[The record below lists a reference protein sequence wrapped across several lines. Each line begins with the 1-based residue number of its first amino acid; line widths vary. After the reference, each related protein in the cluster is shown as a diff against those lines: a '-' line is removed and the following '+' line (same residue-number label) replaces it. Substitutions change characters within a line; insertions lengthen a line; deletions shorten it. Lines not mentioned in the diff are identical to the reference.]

1 MTNTGHPHRLPLT
14 AAQKG
19 LWYAQQMD
27 PGNPVYA
34 IAEYLELNGP
44 LDVPALCSAIRRAVL
59 ETESLHLRFGED
71 DGVPWQEVRR
81 PEDWWPDV
89 VDLTAEDDPAEAARR
104 WMREDLARSLDVR
117 GDTLFAEV
125 VFQLGPERHFVYQR
139 VHHLLLDGYG
149 AMLVLARITEV
160 HDALVAGTEPGPNP
174 FGSMSRLLDEEAAYR
189 EDGTAA
195 EDESFWAERMADAP
209 EAVGLAG
216 QPTRMPTSLNRAT
229 AHLPRTVAAGLQA
242 AAREQRTSLPAAVL
256 TATAVYLHRHT
267 GARDIVLGLPVTTRR
282 TPHARS
288 VPVAVSNIIPLR
300 VRVRPDR
307 PVSELM
313 GQVARETRQVLRH
326 QRYRYEE
333 MRRGGGSGSTGRRVT
348 GPSVNIIP
356 PLGELVFAGLPATT
370 HNLSVGPIEDLSV
383 IFHGLSAAS
392 DIRVDF
398 DGNPDLYTAT
408 DLEDHQQRLF
418 HVMRAIADDAATPVG
433 VLDVQSAQDEREVLE
448 RAGGAT
454 RTLPDHTVAAEFELT
469 ASRTP
474 GNTAVVAP
482 DGSLTFAEL
491 DDRSDRWAARLAQHG
506 VGPGCV
512 VGIRLGRHTDL
523 PVAQLAVLKAGA
535 ACLPLDPD
543 YPEGR
548 LAAMVRDARPDVV
561 LAHCATVP
569 GTADT
574 GTVFMDDPA
583 IRACVEQGPRPSP
596 AELTRAATADDLAYV
611 IYTSGSTGTPKGVAV
626 EHRSLLNLLYSHR
639 ERVFGP
645 AQDRLGRRLRAAHTA
660 GLSFDASWDPFLW
673 MVDGHELHLVDDG
686 LRRDPQ
692 RLTAHLRERGLDVVE
707 TTPSFARALL
717 DEGLGGPG
725 GPSVIALGGEAV
737 DRDLWN
743 TLASLEHVSA
753 HNLYGPTETT
763 VDSLTAPITPGT
775 EPVIGAAVANSR
787 AYVLDSGLRPVP
799 EGATGELYVA
809 GEAVARAY
817 RGRPVLTA
825 ERFVSDPFAA
835 DGGRMYRTGDLVSP
849 GPGHTLRFLGRADD
863 QVKVRGVRVEPG
875 EVEAVVRAAPGV
887 RRAAVVPVGDGTD
900 TRLVAYVVA
909 ADTSDTE
916 VSPSGTEQVRAHAA
930 DRLPGF
936 MVPAQVVA
944 VPEIPLTPSGKLDR
958 DALPA
963 PTTKDSRSRPPRTE
977 RERLLCALIA
987 EAVGV
992 DTVGV
997 DDDFFALGG
1006 HSLLATRLIGRI
1018 RSEFGAA
1025 PAIRELFENPT
1036 AAALARSLPET
1047 AETGPRLEVRERPD
1061 RIPLSHAQRRLWFL
1075 NRFAP
1080 GSGAYN
1086 IPAAL
1091 RLRGELDTGA
1101 LRRALDDVVERH
1113 ETLRTVFPSH
1123 GEEPEQR
1130 VLASRAAD
1138 LDYASV
1144 TCPEQ
1149 DLERVLAAE
1158 AGRGLDVTAET
1169 PFRVRLLR
1177 VGDNDHVL
1185 LLVLHHIAGD
1195 GWSLGPLAQDLA
1207 AAYAA
1212 RSEGRAPEWAP
1223 LPVQYADYTLWQNEV
1238 LGSAADPDSEMS
1250 RQLGFWRDALRG
1262 APEEVLLPVDRP
1274 RPERS
1279 SGRGGS
1285 VPLALSP
1292 ELHER
1297 LNELG
1302 DRHGASMF
1310 MVLNAGLAA
1319 LLSRLGAGP
1328 DLTVGTPTAGRS
1340 EVELDALVGFFVNT
1354 VVIRTDASGN
1364 PTFDDLVTR
1373 SRDASLAAF
1382 SHQDAPFDRVVEEL
1396 RPPRRS
1402 SRHPLFQV
1410 MLALQNIPA
1419 AQPSLD
1425 GLETSVQEG
1434 VGTDQAKFDLTLNL
1448 TEHQGTD
1455 GSPAGLLGGLEYDA
1469 DLFDGDTAASIAAR
1483 FTHLLSALAATPDTG
1498 VAEAELLLPGERDA
1512 LAAGAVG
1519 PTRPHEPETILDAF
1533 TAQVL
1538 CTPDRTAVVAGD
1550 DTLTYAELDARAE
1563 SLACLLADRGA
1574 GPGTVVAT
1582 MLPRSADL
1590 AVALLGVLRSGAA
1603 YMPVDTSYPRE
1614 RIDHMLADA
1623 APAHVLT
1630 TTGDRTRPPA
1640 DSTVLHLDA
1649 LPPDTSMN
1657 AAPPGPGPHDAAYV
1671 VYTSGSTGRP
1681 KGVVVEHR
1689 SLANLFRSHQER
1701 VFEPARAAAGR
1712 HLRVAHTAG
1721 VSFDAAWDPFLWMAD
1736 GHELHVVQDPLRG
1749 DAERLVAHLRDRGI
1763 DAVETTPSY
1772 ARQLLALGLVGG
1784 GADGGSG
1791 SGSGPSVIA
1800 LGGEPVDPRLWRE
1813 LGETPGLVAH
1823 NLYGPTECTVD
1834 SVTARSDEE
1843 DEPAIGRPIANTGA
1857 RVLDTLLRPVPA
1869 GVVGELYLTGA
1880 GIARGYLGRP
1890 GLTADR
1896 FVADPFAADGS
1907 RMYRTGDLVTR
1918 RPDGVLRYVGRADGQ
1933 VKIRGHR
1940 IELGEV
1946 EAVVAEHP
1954 DVAQAGVALT
1964 RTKDGDARLAAYVT
1978 ARSRAAP
1985 DTRGVRD
1992 HAARRL
1998 PAAMLPGVVMVLP
2011 ELPLTPNGKLDRSAL
2026 PEPEAVA
2033 GGGRGP
2039 RDRNEAVL
2047 CELFAKVLDVPEV
2060 GIDDD
2065 FFELGG
2071 HSLLA
2076 VRLVARIRHAV
2087 GAEAAVRTLFE
2098 APTVSGLAA
2107 ALGTGRHSRPPLQP
2121 VSRPERTPLSFAQRR
2136 LWFLNRMDTTAADY
2150 NLPMAVRITGA
2161 PDTEALRGALGDV
2174 TARHESLRTVFPDA
2188 DGEPYQ
2194 RVLPPESSAPETG
2207 FTEVASEEELHRA
2220 LAREAARG
2228 FDLAVETPLR
2238 GHLFK
2243 AGPDHVLLLVLHH
2256 IAGDGWSTAPLARDL
2271 STAYTAR
2278 VHGTAPLGRDLPV
2291 QYADYALWQREVL
2304 GDDSDPGSPLRRSL
2318 DAWARRLS
2326 GAPDELRLP
2335 SDRPR
2340 PRTTSQPSASA
2351 PVDLGADLHERLLRV
2366 ARSTS
2371 TSLFMVLQAGLAALH
2386 TRLGAGEDIVIGTP
2400 VAGRT
2405 DPALD
2410 ELVGFFVNTLPL
2422 RTDTSGN
2429 PSFTELLARVRDGD
2443 LDAFDDQEVPFEQI
2457 VERLNPSR
2465 ALGRHPL
2472 FQTVL
2477 TLQNN
2482 ETPTLELPGLDV
2494 RPEPGA
2500 TAPGAKF
2507 DLSFDLA
2514 EQTCSLG
2521 GVGGVAGTLEYNSAM
2536 FDPATARLLV
2546 ERYVRLLDAATR
2558 APGTPLGRLDILS
2571 GDERAG
2577 LLSDGRGR
2585 SRELPAETVVEL
2597 FEDQVRRT
2605 PDATALVCGGER
2617 LSFAALERR
2626 ANCLSRSLVK
2636 LGNGPGDVV
2645 AVLLP
2650 RSVETV
2656 VSLLAVLK
2664 SGAAYLPLDAD
2675 HPDERLA
2682 AMVEDAEPR
2691 LVLTDAA
2698 LAHRPALTHRTA
2710 GGTEVLGV
2718 DTLTDKHGDC
2728 HCATAGAP
2736 TDRERVRPLS
2746 ASDVVYVIY
2755 TSGSTGRP
2763 KGVEVEHGSL
2773 VNLFLSHREELFA
2786 PVSEE
2791 LGRRLRVAHT
2801 AGVAFDA
2808 SWDPVLWLVG
2818 GHELHMVGDG
2828 VRRNPSGLAD
2838 YLRRNGVDSIETT
2851 PSHARRL
2858 IAEGVLDHAD
2868 ALSVVALGGEAVD
2881 TDLWET
2887 LSRRPGVRAYNFYG
2901 PTETTVDAVVAG
2913 IGGEAGPTIGRPV
2926 GNIRVYVLDN
2936 GLQPAPVG
2944 ALGELY
2950 IAGAG
2955 LARGYRSRPGMT
2967 GERFVADPFTASGG
2981 RMYRTGDLVRWR
2993 SDGTL
2998 DFVGRADDQVKLR
3011 GFRIEPGEVKAHLVD
3026 HPDVADA
3033 AVLVRRTASGDARLV
3048 AYPVPRERPGPTDA
3062 ELRRH
3067 LGAQLPDYMVPA
3079 VFVRLESVPL
3089 TVNGKVDHAA
3099 LPDPADHAPQV
3110 TGVPETRREARLCA
3124 LFAEVLDLPKVGVH
3138 DGFFELG
3145 GHSLLAARLVRR
3157 ASSVLGREVT
3167 VPMLFQNPTV
3177 AGLIGAA
3184 DGPDRPDS
3192 AQGGAAR
3199 SGLGRILPIRATG
3212 EGAPLFCVHPAGGLA
3227 WSYSGLARY
3236 VGADHPV
3243 YGLQAPGLAPGD
3255 PVTDQAPDLKAL
3267 TEDYAARIRG
3277 IQPEGPYHLLGWSF
3291 GGNIA
3296 HALAGHLQESG
3307 DEVATLALLDSHP
3320 FGQDADT
3327 DFADDGEVLTALL
3340 RALGYVQA
3348 SADLPEEPTA
3358 RDALEAFQRADDPLG
3373 ALSEETV
3380 DAMLRAFDQ
3389 QVSLL
3394 RHGQPPVFDGDV
3406 LFFTATRDSVPGVSL
3421 PERWRPLVDGRID
3434 DHDVDCTHALMARPG
3449 PLSVIG
3455 PVVAD
3460 RLARPLTS
3468 RA

>member
-44 LDVPALCSAIRRAVL
+44 LDVPTLCTALRQAVL
-59 ETESLHLRFGED
+59 ETEALHLRFGED
-71 DGVPWQEVRR
+71 DGFPWQEVRR
-81 PEDWWPDV
+81 PEDWWPTFI
-89 VDLTAEDDPAEAARR
+89 DLSAEEDPDETARR
-104 WMREDLARSLDVR
+104 WMRDDLARSLDVH
-117 GDTLFAEV
+117 GDALFAEV
-125 VFQLGPERHFVYQR
+125 VFRLGTERHFVYQR
-139 VHHLLLDGYG
+139 VHHLLMDGYG
-149 AMLVLARITEV
+149 AMLVLGRITEV
-160 HDALVAGTEPGPNP
+160 NDALVAGTEPGPSP
-174 FGSMSRLLDEEAAYR
+174 FGSLSRLLEEEALYR
-189 EDGTAA
+189 EDGTAE
-195 EDESFWAERMADAP
+195 EDERFWAERMADAP
-209 EAVGLAG
+209 DAVGLAG
-216 QPTRMPTSLNRAT
+216 QPARMPTSLNRAT

-242 AAREQRTSLPAAVL
+242 VAREQRTSLPAAVL
-256 TATAVYLHRHT
+256 TATAVYLHRFT
-267 GARDIVLGLPVTTRR
+267 GARDVVLGLPVTTRR
-282 TPHARS
+282 SAHARS
-288 VPVAVSNIIPLR
+288 VPVAVSNIVPLR

-307 PVSELM
+307 PVAELM
-313 GQVARETRQVLRH
+313 GQIARETRQVLRH

-333 MRRGGGSGSTGRRVT
+333 MRWGGGSGTTGRRLT

-383 IFHGLSAAS
+383 IFHGLTATN

-398 DGNPDLYTAT
+398 DGNPDLYTT
-408 DLEDHQQRLF
+408 TELEDHQQRLF
-418 HVMRAIADDAATPVG
+418 HVMRSIAEDATTPVG
-433 VLDVQSAQDEREVLE
+433 VLDVQSAKDERRTLE
-448 RAGGAT
+448 QGSAAT
-454 RTLPDHTVAAEFELT
+454 RTPSDLTVATEFELT
-469 ASRTP
+469 AAHTP
-474 GNTAVVAP
+474 QSTAVVAP
-482 DGSLTFAEL
+482 DGRLTFAEL
-491 DDRSDRWAARLAQHG
+491 DSRSDRWADRLAELG
-506 VGPGCV
+506 AGPGSV
-512 VGIRLGRHTDL
+512 VGVRLGRHTDL
-523 PVAQLAVLKAGA
+523 PVAQLAVLKVGA
-535 ACLPLDPD
+535 ACLPLDPE

-548 LAAMVRDARPDVV
+548 LAAMVDDARPDIV
-561 LAHCATVP
+561 LAHRATVP
-569 GTADT
+569 DGDRDDA
-574 GTVFMDDPA
+574 GQGAPRNVLMDDPA
-583 IRACVEQGPRPSP
+583 
-596 AELTRAATADDLAYV
+596 TRAAVDEDHRPRTHRRTRDATGDDLAYV
-611 IYTSGSTGTPKGVAV
+611 IHTSGSTGTPKGVAV
-626 EHRSLLNLLYSHR
+626 EHRSLLNLLHSHR
-639 ERVFGP
+639 GRVFGP
-645 AQDRLGRRLRAAHTA
+645 ARERLGRPLRVAHTA

-673 MVDGHELHLVDDG
+673 MVDGHELHLVEDE

-692 RLTAHLRERGLDVVE
+692 RLVDHLRERGLDAVE

-717 DEGLGGPG
+717 DEGMAEPG
-725 GPSVIALGGEAV
+725 GPTVLALGGEAV
-737 DRDLWN
+737 DTDLWN
-743 TLASLEHVSA
+743 TLAALEHVSA

-763 VDSLTAPITPGT
+763 VDSLTAPITSDT
-775 EPVIGAAVANSR
+775 EPVIGAAVAGSR

-799 EGATGELYVA
+799 QGATGELYVA
-809 GEAVARAY
+809 GESVARGY
-817 RGRPVLTA
+817 LGRPVRTA
-825 ERFVSDPFAA
+825 ERFVADPFTA

-849 GPGHTLRFLGRADD
+849 GPDHTLRFLGRADD
-863 QVKVRGVRVEPG
+863 QVKVRGVRVEPA
-875 EVEAVVRAAPGV
+875 EVEAVVRDAPGV
-887 RRAAVVPVGDGTD
+887 RRAAVVPVGVGTD
-900 TRLVAYVVA
+900 TRLVAYVVVE
-909 ADTSDTE
+909 D
-916 VSPSGTEQVRAHAA
+916 PSGAEEVRTHAA
-930 DRLPGF
+930 DRLPSY
-936 MVPAQVVA
+936 MVPAQVVE
-944 VPEIPLTPSGKLDR
+944 VPELPLTPSGKLDR
-958 DALPA
+958 DALPE
-963 PTTKDSRSRPPRTE
+963 PTAEASASRHPRTE
-977 RERLLCALIA
+977 RERVLCRLF
-987 EAVGV
+987 EETVGV
-992 DTVGV
+992 ADVGV

-1018 RSEFGAA
+1018 RTEFGAA

-1036 AAALARSLPET
+1036 VVDLARILPET
-1047 AETGPRLEVRERPD
+1047 ADEGPRLEPRERPEAL
-1061 RIPLSHAQRRLWFL
+1061 PLSHAQRRLWFL
-1075 NRFAP
+1075 NRYAP

-1091 RLRGELDTGA
+1091 RLRGDLDTVA
-1101 LRRALDDVVERH
+1101 LRQALDDLVERH
-1113 ETLRTVFPSH
+1113 ETLRTVFPMH

-1130 VLASRAAD
+1130 VLAPHENR
-1138 LDYASV
+1138 LDFASV
-1144 TCPEQ
+1144 SCPEHAL
-1149 DLERVLAAE
+1149 DRVLSAE
-1158 AGRGLDVTAET
+1158 AGRGLDTSADA

-1177 VGDNDHVL
+1177 VGEHDHVL

-1207 AAYAA
+1207 DAYAA
-1212 RSEGRAPEWAP
+1212 RSEGRAPDQEP
-1223 LPVQYADYTLWQNEV
+1223 LPVQYADYTLWHNEV
-1238 LGSAADPDSEMS
+1238 LGSDDDPDSEMS
-1250 RQLGFWRDALRG
+1250 RQLGFWREALRG
-1262 APEEVLLPVDRP
+1262 APEEMVLPADHP

-1285 VPLALSP
+1285 VPLTLSTD
-1292 ELHER
+1292 LHER
-1297 LNELG
+1297 LNGLG
-1302 DRHGASMF
+1302 NKHGASLF

-1319 LLSRLGAGP
+1319 LLSRLGAGT
-1328 DLTVGTPTAGRS
+1328 DLTVGTPTAGRT
-1340 EVELDALVGFFVNT
+1340 EAELDALVGFFVNT
-1354 VVIRTDASGN
+1354 VVIRTRTSGN
-1364 PTFDDLVTR
+1364 PTFDDLIIR
-1373 SRDASLAAF
+1373 SRDAGRAAF

-1396 RPPRRS
+1396 RPARRG

-1410 MLALQNIPA
+1410 MLALQNLPVA
-1419 AQPSLD
+1419 RPSLR
-1425 GLETSVQEG
+1425 GLETSVHEG
-1434 VGTDQAKFDLTLNL
+1434 AGTDQAKFDLTLNL
-1448 TEHQGTD
+1448 TEHLGAD
-1455 GSPAGLLGGLEYDA
+1455 GAPDGLSGDLEYDA
-1469 DLFDGDTAASIAAR
+1469 DLFDGETVASIAAR
-1483 FTHLLSALAATPDTG
+1483 FTHLLSILAEAPDT
-1498 VAEAELLLPGERDA
+1498 VVEEAELLLPGERA
-1512 LAAGAVG
+1512 VLAEGATG
-1519 PTRPHEPETILDAF
+1519 PIRPHGPETILGVFAK
-1533 TAQVL
+1533 QVAR
-1538 CTPDRTAVVAGD
+1538 TPDRTAVVAGERS
-1550 DTLTYAELDARAE
+1550 LTFAELDARAE
-1563 SLACLLADRGA
+1563 RLSRLLADRGA
-1574 GPGTVVAT
+1574 GPGTIVAAA
-1582 MLPRSADL
+1582 LPRSVEL

-1603 YMPVDTSYPRE
+1603 YMPVDTSYPQE

-1630 TTGDRTRPPA
+1630 TTHHRTRAPA

-1649 LPPDTSMN
+1649 LPLDTSVN
-1657 AAPPGPGPHDAAYV
+1657 ASPADPGPRDAAYV

-1701 VFEPARAAAGR
+1701 LFEPASAAADR
-1712 HLRVAHTAG
+1712 YLRVAHTAG
-1721 VSFDAAWDPFLWMAD
+1721 VSFDASWDPFLWMVD
-1736 GHELHVVQDPLRG
+1736 GHELHIVQDPVRG
-1749 DAERLVAHLRDRGI
+1749 DAERLVALLRDLGVDMI
-1763 DAVETTPSY
+1763 ETTPSY
-1772 ARQLLALGLVGG
+1772 ARQLLALGLT
-1784 GADGGSG
+1784 DG
-1791 SGSGPSVIA
+1791 GSGPSVVA

-1813 LGETPGLVAH
+1813 LGRTPGLVAH

-1834 SVTARSDEE
+1834 SVTSRSDEE
-1843 DEPAIGRPIANTGA
+1843 DTPAIGRPIANTGA
-1857 RVLDTLLRPVPA
+1857 RVLDGLLRPVPA
-1869 GVVGELYLTGA
+1869 GVVGELYLSGS
-1880 GIARGYLGRP
+1880 GVARGYLGRP

-1918 RPDGVLRYVGRADGQ
+1918 RSDGVLRYVGRADGQ

-1940 IELGEV
+1940 IELAEV

-1954 DVAQAGVALT
+1954 AVAQAGVALT
-1964 RTKDGDARLAAYVT
+1964 RTRDGDARLAAYVT
-1978 ARSRAAP
+1978 ARPGERP

-2039 RDRNEAVL
+2039 RDRDETVL

-2076 VRLVARIRHAV
+2076 VRLVARIRRVV
-2087 GAEAAVRTLFE
+2087 GAEVAVRTLFE
-2098 APTVSGLAA
+2098 APTVAGLAA
-2107 ALGTGRHSRPPLQP
+2107 ALGSGRHSRPPLRP
-2121 VSRPERTPLSFAQRR
+2121 VPRPEHVPLSFAQRR
-2136 LWFLNRMDTTAADY
+2136 LWFLNRMDTSAADY
-2150 NLPMAVRITGA
+2150 NLPMAVRITGE
-2161 PDTEALRGALGDV
+2161 PDTDALRGSLGDV
-2174 TARHESLRTVFPDA
+2174 TARHESLRTVFPDV

-2194 RVLPPESSAPETG
+2194 HVLPAESAVSEADY
-2207 FTEVASEEELHRA
+2207 TEVDSEEELRAA
-2220 LAREAARG
+2220 LAREAGRG
-2228 FDLAVETPLR
+2228 FDLAVEAPLR

-2243 AGPDHVLLLVLHH
+2243 VGGDHVLLLVLHH

-2271 STAYTAR
+2271 SMAYTAR
-2278 VHGTAPLGRDLPV
+2278 VHGTAPLNRELPV
-2291 QYADYALWQREVL
+2291 QYVDYTLWQHEVL
-2304 GDDSDPGSPLRRSL
+2304 GDDSDPDSAIRHSL
-2318 DAWARRLS
+2318 DDWERRLS
-2326 GAPDELRLP
+2326 GAPDELRMP
-2335 SDRPR
+2335 YDRPR
-2340 PRTTSQPSASA
+2340 PNTASQPSAGVS
-2351 PVDLGADLHERLLRV
+2351 VDIGTDLHERLLRL

-2429 PSFTELLARVRDGD
+2429 PDFAEILARVRDAD

-2500 TAPGAKF
+2500 AALGAKF

-2514 EQTCSLG
+2514 EQTCALG
-2521 GVGGVAGTLEYNSAM
+2521 GAGGIAGTLEYNSAM
-2536 FDPATARLLV
+2536 FDPNTAHLFV

-2558 APGTPLGRLDILS
+2558 APRTPMRRLDILS

-2577 LLSDGRGR
+2577 LLSDGHGPR
-2585 SRELPAETVVEL
+2585 RELPAETVVEL
-2597 FEDQVRRT
+2597 FEDRARNT
-2605 PDATALVCGGER
+2605 PEAIALVCGGER
-2617 LSFAALERR
+2617 LSFATLERR
-2626 ANCLSRSLVK
+2626 ANCLARSLIK

-2656 VSLLAVLK
+2656 VCLLAVLK
-2664 SGAAYLPLDAD
+2664 SGAAYLPLDVD

-2682 AMVEDAEPR
+2682 AMVDDAEPR
-2691 LVLTDAA
+2691 IVLTEAS
-2698 LAHRPALTHRTA
+2698 LAHRVENTP
-2710 GGTEVLGV
+2710 EVLEV
-2718 DTLTDKHGDC
+2718 DTLTDRHGDC
-2728 HCATAGAP
+2728 HCATAGAL
-2736 TDRERVRPLS
+2736 TDAERLRPLS
-2746 ASDVVYVIY
+2746 SSDVVYVVY

-2773 VNLFLSHREELFA
+2773 VNLFLSHREELFT

-2808 SWDPVLWLVG
+2808 SWDPILWLVD
-2818 GHELHMVGDG
+2818 GHELHMIEDD
-2828 VRRNPSGLAD
+2828 VRRNPAGLAD
-2838 YLRRNGVDSIETT
+2838 YLVGNGVDSIETT

-2868 ALSVVALGGEAVD
+2868 GLSVVALGGEAVD
-2881 TDLWET
+2881 ADLWES
-2887 LSRRPGVRAYNFYG
+2887 LSERLNVRAYNFYG
-2901 PTETTVDAVVAG
+2901 PTEATVDAVVAG

-2926 GNIRVYVLDN
+2926 GNIRVYVLDS

-2967 GERFVADPFTASGG
+2967 GERFVADPFTATGG

-2998 DFVGRADDQVKLR
+2998 DFVGRVDDQVKLR
-3011 GFRIEPGEVKAHLVD
+3011 GFRVEPGEIRAHLLD
-3026 HPDVADA
+3026 HPDVAEA
-3033 AVLVRRTASGDARLV
+3033 AVLVRRTAHGDARLV
-3048 AYPVPRERPGPTDA
+3048 AYLVPRGRPGPTDA
-3062 ELRRH
+3062 ELRRR

-3079 VFVRLESVPL
+3079 VFVRLEALPL

-3099 LPDPADHAPQV
+3099 LPDPAEHAPQV
-3110 TGVPETRREARLCA
+3110 SGVPGTRLEARMCA
-3124 LFAEVLDLPKVGVH
+3124 LFAQVLDLPKVGVH

-3157 ASSVLGREVT
+3157 ATVALGQEVT

-3177 AGLIGAA
+3177 AGLIEAAHTVDGAE
-3184 DGPDRPDS
+3184 
-3192 AQGGAAR
+3192 GGASE
-3199 SGLGRILPIRATG
+3199 SGLGRVLPIRPTG

-3227 WSYSGLARY
+3227 WAYSGLAQH
-3236 VGADHPV
+3236 VDADHPV
-3243 YGLQAPGLAPGD
+3243 YGLQAAGIAPGE
-3255 PVTDQAPDLKAL
+3255 PVGQADDLREL
-3267 TEDYAARIRG
+3267 VEDYAARIRETR
-3277 IQPEGPYHLLGWSF
+3277 PEGPYHLLGWSL

-3296 HALAGHLQESG
+3296 HALACHLQESG
-3307 DEVATLALLDSHP
+3307 DEVATLTLLDAHP
-3320 FGQDADT
+3320 FDQDAGT
-3327 DFADDGEVLTALL
+3327 GFADDGEALTALL
-3340 RALGYVQA
+3340 RAQGYA
-3348 SADLPEEPTA
+3348 EDTEDLPRAPRA
-3358 RDALEAFQRADDPLG
+3358 RDALEVFRRNGDPRG
-3373 ALSEETV
+3373 ELSEQAV
-3380 DAMLRAFDQ
+3380 NAMLQAFEQ

-3394 RHGQPPVFDGDV
+3394 NRSRPPVFDGDV
-3406 LFFTATRDSVPGVSL
+3406 LFFTASLDRVPGVSL
-3421 PERWRPLVDGRID
+3421 PERWLPFVDGRID
-3434 DHDVDCTHALMARPG
+3434 NHDVDCAHALMARPE

-3455 PVVAD
+3455 PLVAD
-3460 RLARPLTS
+3460 RLARPLT
-3468 RA
+3468 RRP